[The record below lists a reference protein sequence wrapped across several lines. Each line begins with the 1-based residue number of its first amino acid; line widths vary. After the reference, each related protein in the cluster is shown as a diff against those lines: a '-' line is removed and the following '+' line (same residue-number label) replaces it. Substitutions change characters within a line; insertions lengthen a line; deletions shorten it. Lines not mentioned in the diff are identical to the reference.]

1 MFELKTKELG
11 HFDVAVCGGGI
22 AGVCAAVTAARQGA
36 CTILIERSGCLGGTM
51 TEGFIPNMLDAL
63 NKGGIVKEIWDFLN
77 AHDMTCTRRGP
88 RVDENGKKIPGVLLD
103 TEGAKYF
110 FDKLTHDAGVKV
122 LFHSQAA
129 AVSMKDDRIESLLI
143 VTECGNYTL
152 TAENYVDATGGG
164 LLADMAGCSWECGDP
179 FEGRPSPASMAVCV
193 TGMPPELDGTDSGA
207 AKSRYSDMLL
217 EHGIAISAQ

>member
-1 MFELKTKELG
+1 MFELRTKELG

-36 CTILIERSGCLGGTM
+36 NTVLIERSGCLGGTM

-88 RVDENGKKIPGVLLD
+88 RVDENGKKIPGILLD

-110 FDKLTHDAGVKV
+110 FDKLTVDAGVKV

-129 AVSMKDDRIESLLI
+129 AVSMKDGTYPQNA
-143 VTECGNYTL
+143 VTVAAWKL
-152 TAENYVDATGGG
+152 
-164 LLADMAGCSWECGDP
+164 
-179 FEGRPSPASMAVCV
+179 
-193 TGMPPELDGTDSGA
+193 TDSI
-207 AKSRYSDMLL
+207 RDLEPLL
-217 EHGIAISAQ
+217 WVTPARWI